1 MALFD
6 ENIDNNFFFNRDDI
20 FLNEFLNLV
29 LAADAEVAV
38 TK

>member
-1 MALFD
+1 MK
-6 ENIDNNFFFNRDDI
+6 ISITNFYNEGI
-20 FLNEFLNLV
+20 FLNEFLNLM